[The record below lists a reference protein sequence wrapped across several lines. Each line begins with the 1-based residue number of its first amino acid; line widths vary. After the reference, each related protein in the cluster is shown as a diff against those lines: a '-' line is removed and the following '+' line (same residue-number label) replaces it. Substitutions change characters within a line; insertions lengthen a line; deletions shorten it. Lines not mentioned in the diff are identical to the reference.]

1 MKFRVRIEDIKYV
14 KIFYRNLSSVLC
26 SSKIGIKSMN
36 ENEIL
41 ACGKFENGLE
51 IETPQEISL
60 SIICSDGLYKTKTNL
75 LSFSNDEPYTFFK
88 IKTPQSIEYEQN
100 REYFRVLAEYDCIY
114 RIFETD
120 KEYRAKTIDLS
131 ANGISLLL
139 PTHEISE
146 KDSEIQLII
155 GPKKINLRVQFIR
168 SEKLENGY
176 KLSFTYTKILES
188 DRDFISQ
195 VCLRKQLEEK
205 KRHLK

>member
-1 MKFRVRIEDIKYV
+1 MDF
-14 KIFYRNLSSVLC
+14 NLKL
-26 SSKIGIKSMN
+26 
-36 ENEIL
+36 NEIDYIKFSCKNTDGDEIPFRAIVKSYNNREL
-41 ACGKFENGLE
+41 FACTKNYHKQNFVL
-51 IETPQEISL
+51 PQEVTL
-60 SIICSDGLYKTKTNL
+60 SFIYNDGLYSTKTNL
-75 LSFSNDEPYTFFK
+75 KSTELDEPYTFFVFE
-88 IKTPQSIEYEQN
+88 TPKNISYEQN

-176 KLSFTYTKILES
+176 KLYVFKGVGKIFKVNL
-188 DRDFISQ
+188 
-195 VCLRKQLEEK
+195 V
-205 KRHLK
+205 